1 MKRPDLFRKDRRQES
16 KEKVER
22 KVRIETLYNKY
33 TICQGSAKKIISLSL
48 LTEEMNFFGGL
59 ALFG

>member
-48 LTEEMNFFGGL
+48 LT
-59 ALFG
+59 